1 MPAADTAAQPRG
13 EARHTARSRGAAD
26 NAARSSAAQP
36 RGEARHTPG
45 SRGKADHAGE
55 SGRRRHHPAIPA
67 HIDQS
72 RLPPGIYF
80 DARGRGRWYR
90 QYRDEANRL
99 RRRNVADAQA
109 TLDELRQIAA
119 DRDGLDRDSLAY
131 LAAAF
136 HAAEQ
141 FQQLAPRTQQDYAWC
156 RKLLIEMPTK
166 LGKPLGE
173 LPTRQFQPALVQRLV
188 DRIAS
193 DGTPAKANHL
203 LRYLRRLFR
212 WGINRGY
219 CDTNPARGVEAARER
234 RRRRLPELET
244 VAALT
249 EFARERG
256 QRRRGEA
263 GACAPYLWIVME
275 LAYICRLR
283 GIEVV
288 TLTDA
293 HHTPAGVHTNRR
305 KGSRDSVIRWYPRLR
320 HAWDAA
326 TRHRDALWRARAL
339 PVPQDAA
346 ARPLIVAADG
356 AALQKSSLDSAW
368 QRFIRLAIAERVI
381 RPEQRFGLHD
391 LKRRGITD
399 TAGTRHDKLEA
410 SGHRSAAMMDVYD
423 LSVPLVPWPGYD
435 ATAP

>member
-1 MPAADTAAQPRG
+1 MVAVSLKNGTLKGALSAIAEQ
-13 EARHTARSRGAAD
+13 ARPIVVVVRVAEG
-26 NAARSSAAQP
+26 
-36 RGEARHTPG
+36 
-45 SRGKADHAGE
+45 
-55 SGRRRHHPAIPA
+55 
-67 HIDQS
+67 
-72 RLPPGIYF
+72 
-80 DARGRGRWYR
+80 
-90 QYRDEANRL
+90 
-99 RRRNVADAQA
+99 ADATETSANVIGTTTDSGQRTGLQA
-109 TLDELRQIAA
+109 LMTAKQN
-119 DRDGLDRDSLAY
+119 
-131 LAAAF
+131 
-136 HAAEQ
+136 
-141 FQQLAPRTQQDYAWC
+141 
-156 RKLLIEMPTK
+156 
-166 LGKPLGE
+166 
-173 LPTRQFQPALVQRLV
+173 QPALVQRLV

-320 HAWDAA
+320 HA
-326 TRHRDALWRARAL
+326 
-339 PVPQDAA
+339 
-346 ARPLIVAADG
+346 
-356 AALQKSSLDSAW
+356 
-368 QRFIRLAIAERVI
+368 
-381 RPEQRFGLHD
+381 
-391 LKRRGITD
+391 
-399 TAGTRHDKLEA
+399 
-410 SGHRSAAMMDVYD
+410 
-423 LSVPLVPWPGYD
+423 
-435 ATAP
+435 